1 MSYTRSFSKH
11 SNQLMSAN
19 DYIHKKKAQ
28 TLFQGLTTSQQP
40 QTQINSNSLISSYSL
55 FNVSSYDRLLNI
67 SKGRYYVSPQG
78 RTIELSDSTTSSN
91 LSTIE
96 IDTNDCKNTTIKVTN
111 SVTQPITQTG
121 NIYEGSYII
130 NKTNNNVAICP
141 NNPNN
146 PNNPNITISNELITS
161 SSGQYAL
168 SNLNKIDILKEFYYP
183 KNVCV

>member
-19 DYIHKKKAQ
+19 DYINKKKAQ
-28 TLFQGLTTSQQP
+28 TLFQVLTNSQQHQP
-40 QTQINSNSLISSYSL
+40 QISSYPL
-55 FNVSSYDRLLNI
+55 INVSSYDRLLTI

-78 RTIELSDSTTSSN
+78 RTIELSDSTTSST
-91 LSTIE
+91 LSSIE

-146 PNNPNITISNELITS
+146 PNITISNELITS

-168 SNLNKIDILKEFYYP
+168 SNLNKIDILKDFYYP
-183 KNVCV
+183 KNVCI

>member
-11 SNQLMSAN
+11 TNQLMSAN

-28 TLFQGLTTSQQP
+28 TLFQGVTNSQQP
-40 QTQINSNSLISSYSL
+40 QTQISSYPL
-55 FNVSSYDRLLNI
+55 INVSSYDTLLNI
-67 SKGRYYVSPQG
+67 SKGSYYVSPQG
-78 RTIELSDSTTSSN
+78 RTIELSDSTTSST
-91 LSTIE
+91 LSSIE
-96 IDTNDCKNTTIKVTN
+96 IDTNDCNTTTIKVTQ
-111 SVTQPITQTG
+111 SVTQPITQTW

-146 PNNPNITISNELITS
+146 PIIPINPNITISNELISS

-168 SNLNKIDILKEFYYP
+168 SNLNKIDILKKFYYP
-183 KNVCV
+183 KKVCV

>member
-19 DYIHKKKAQ
+19 DYINKKKAQ
-28 TLFQGLTTSQQP
+28 TLFKGLTNSQQP
-40 QTQINSNSLISSYSL
+40 QTQISSYSL
-55 FNVSSYDRLLNI
+55 FNVSSYDRLLTI

-146 PNNPNITISNELITS
+146 PNITISNELITS

>member
-11 SNQLMSAN
+11 TNQLMSAN

-40 QTQINSNSLISSYSL
+40 QTQ
-55 FNVSSYDRLLNI
+55 FNVSRYDRLLTI
-67 SKGRYYVSPQG
+67 SKGSYYVSPQG
-78 RTIELSDSTTSSN
+78 KTIELSDSTTSST
-91 LSTIE
+91 LSSIE
-96 IDTNDCKNTTIKVTN
+96 IDTNDCNTTTIKVTQ
-111 SVTQPITQTG
+111 SVTQPITQTW

-141 NNPNN
+141 NNPI
-146 PNNPNITISNELITS
+146 NPNITISNELISS

-168 SNLNKIDILKEFYYP
+168 SNLNKIDILKKFYYP
-183 KNVCV
+183 KKVCV